1 MGFNDHSRHH
11 SGPDLPSEAGDLES
25 IDFDPNDD
33 WIKNATEEEQ
43 MEAMRRWFY
52 ARYEDPA
59 HSTPYNGRE
68 GGFQFIWGGPYDP
81 DEEIQERF
89 SGVVP
94 YEVMRS
100 LIEDLWQEGS
110 DQWAPVHPDDLD
122 YDEDYDEEFVSRVD
136 DRDEPVRYLRSRISQ
151 IEAVLASDANVR
163 KSDLV
168 LQMAHG
174 SIIAALE
181 AFLADTMTY
190 WLKAEK
196 KVLRDFVSRNKDFK
210 KRSLTLNE
218 VFDRFEQLES
228 EVGVY
233 LQDQMWHRLD
243 KIKPML
249 IASLGI
255 AVPEIGDLMKA
266 VLVRH
271 DIVHR
276 AGRTR
281 DGKLVTVTFGDVKQL
296 QDQVLNFANE
306 IAEDIARKFPRT
318 PIKS

>member
-1 MGFNDHSRHH
+1 MGFNDHDH
-11 SGPDLPSEAGDLES
+11 SVTIPLPPEAGDIES
-25 IDFDPNDD
+25 DSFDPNDE
-33 WIKNATEEEQ
+33 WIKNATEEQ
-43 MEAMRRWFY
+43 QIEAMRRWFY

-59 HSTPYNGRE
+59 NSMPYDGRE

-81 DEEIQERF
+81 DEVIQERF
-89 SGVVP
+89 SAVVP
-94 YEVMRS
+94 FDVMRS
-100 LIEDLWQEGS
+100 LIEDLWQECG
-110 DQWAPVHPDDLD
+110 DQWAPVDVEDF
-122 YDEDYDEEFVSRVD
+122 DYDEEFVSRVD
-136 DRDEPVRYLRSRISQ
+136 DRDEPLRYLKARLNQ
-151 IEAVLASDANVR
+151 IDAVLGSDANAR
-163 KSDLV
+163 EPDLV

-174 SIIAALE
+174 SMIASLE

-190 WLKAEK
+190 WLKADK

-210 KRSLTLNE
+210 KRSLTLDQ
-218 VFDRFEQLES
+218 VFERLDQLES
-228 EVGVY
+228 EMGVY

-249 IASLGI
+249 VASLGI

-281 DGKLVTVTFGDVKQL
+281 DGLLVLVTQGDVKQL
-296 QDQVLNFANE
+296 RELVLGFAT
-306 IAEDIARKFPRT
+306 ALVEDIDKRFPRPT
-318 PIKS
+318 EEF

>member
-1 MGFNDHSRHH
+1 MGFNDHSYR
-11 SGPDLPSEAGDLES
+11 PELPTEAGDLDS
-25 IDFDPNDD
+25 ADFDPNDD

-43 MEAMRRWFY
+43 IEAMRRWFY

-59 HSTPYNGRE
+59 NSMPYDGRE

-81 DEEIQERF
+81 DDEIQERF
-89 SGVVP
+89 GGVVP
-94 YEVMRS
+94 FEVMRS
-100 LIEDLWQEGS
+100 LIEDLWQEAG
-110 DQWAPVHPDDLD
+110 DEWAPVYAEGL
-122 YDEDYDEEFVSRVD
+122 DYDEEFVSRVD
-136 DRDEPVRYLRSRISQ
+136 DRDEPLRYLQTRLNQ
-151 IEAVLASDANVR
+151 IDTVLGTDANAR
-163 KSDLV
+163 ISDLV
-168 LQMAHG
+168 LQMVHG
-174 SIIAALE
+174 SMIAALE

-210 KRSLTLNE
+210 KRSLTLDQ
-218 VFDRFEQLES
+218 VFERFDQLET

-281 DGKLVTVTFGDVKQL
+281 DGQLVSITFGDVEQL
-296 QDQVLNFANE
+296 RAQVMGFAKAITDE
-306 IAEDIARKFPRT
+306 IDNKFPR
-318 PIKS
+318 PAVEF